1 MKKIAMLNCLN
12 SNKVCA
18 GAACFTAFNKRI
30 RSFERYKGMDVE
42 VAAFMRCNGCG
53 NDPDEDDG
61 MKEKV
66 ERMKQD
72 GVETV
77 HVGLCTKNKEGV
89 RCKNVAR
96 IMEMLEEEG
105 IEVVDGTH

>member
-1 MKKIAMLNCLN
+1 MTEKLKLDIPIVLPGVADAADGCVARLMSSL
-12 SNKVCA
+12 A
-18 GAACFTAFNKRI
+18 GR
-30 RSFERYKGMDVE
+30 
-42 VAAFMRCNGCG
+42 
-53 NDPDEDDG
+53 P
-61 MKEKV
+61 
-66 ERMKQD
+66 

>member
-30 RSFERYKGMDVE
+30 RSFERYQGMDVE
-42 VAAFMRCNGCG
+42 VAAFMRCNGCE
-53 NDPDEDDG
+53 NDPETDAG
-61 MKEKV
+61 ILEKV
-66 ERMKQD
+66 ERLQQE

-77 HVGLCTKNKEGV
+77 HVNCTPCQGHFELV
-89 RCKNVAR
+89 
-96 IMEMLEEEG
+96 
-105 IEVVDGTH
+105 

>member
-30 RSFERYKGMDVE
+30 RSFERYQGMDVE

-53 NDPDEDDG
+53 NDPETDAG
-61 MKEKV
+61 ILEKV
-66 ERMKQD
+66 ERRGDRSCRYLHQKQR
-72 GVETV
+72 GST
-77 HVGLCTKNKEGV
+77 L
-89 RCKNVAR
+89 
-96 IMEMLEEEG
+96 
-105 IEVVDGTH
+105 

>member
-53 NDPDEDDG
+53 KDPRTDRG
-61 MKEKV
+61 MREKLDRLV
-66 ERMKQD
+66 SIGAD
-72 GVETV
+72 AVHLGV
-77 HVGLCTKNKEGV
+77 CTKKRDGT
-89 RCKNVAR
+89 RCPTITAVVQLLR
-96 IMEMLEEEG
+96 ERG
-105 IEVVDGTH
+105 IPCIDGTH

>member
-1 MKKIAMLNCLN
+1 
-12 SNKVCA
+12 
-18 GAACFTAFNKRI
+18 
-30 RSFERYKGMDVE
+30 
-42 VAAFMRCNGCG
+42 
-53 NDPDEDDG
+53 

-66 ERMKQD
+66 ERMKQE

>member
-30 RSFERYKGMDVE
+30 RSFERYQGMDVE

-53 NDPDEDDG
+53 NDPETDAEIL
-61 MKEKV
+61 EKV
-66 ERMKQD
+66 ERLQQE
-72 GVETV
+72 GVELKDAM
-77 HVGLCTKNKEGV
+77 HVDLRKYQWEC
-89 RCKNVAR
+89 
-96 IMEMLEEEG
+96 
-105 IEVVDGTH
+105 

>member
-30 RSFERYKGMDVE
+30 RSFERYQGMDVE

-53 NDPDEDDG
+53 NDPETDAG
-61 MKEKV
+61 ILEKV
-66 ERMKQD
+66 ERLQRKAWRPFMSASAPK
-72 GVETV
+72 
-77 HVGLCTKNKEGV
+77 TKREYAV
-89 RCKNVAR
+89 RP
-96 IMEMLEEEG
+96 
-105 IEVVDGTH
+105 

>member
-1 MKKIAMLNCLN
+1 MLNCLN

-30 RSFERYKGMDVE
+30 RSFERYQGMDVE

-53 NDPDEDDG
+53 NDPETDAG
-61 MKEKV
+61 ILEKV
-66 ERMKQD
+66 ERLQQE

-77 HVGLCTKNKEGV
+77 HVGICTKNKEGETIA
-89 RCKNVAR
+89 K
-96 IMEMLEEEG
+96 IMEMLEEKG
-105 IEVVDGTH
+105 MEVVDGTH

>member
-30 RSFERYKGMDVE
+30 RSFERYQGMDVE
-42 VAAFMRCNGCG
+42 VAAFMRCNGCE
-53 NDPDEDDG
+53 NDPETEAG
-61 MKEKV
+61 ILEKV
-66 ERMKQD
+66 ERLQQE

-77 HVGLCTKNKEGV
+77 HVGICTKNKEGV
-89 RCKNVAR
+89 RCKTIAK
-96 IMEMLEEEG
+96 IMEMLEEKG
-105 IEVVDGTH
+105 MEVVDGTH

>member
-1 MKKIAMLNCLN
+1 MLNCLN

-66 ERMKQD
+66 ERMKQE

-77 HVGLCTKNKEGV
+77 HVGLCTKTKKCALQECG
-89 RCKNVAR
+89 R
-96 IMEMLEEEG
+96 IRRLRKKKH
-105 IEVVDGTH
+105 EVVDGTH